1 MTHPSRLRKRLAVA
15 IACAAMSFGVLDV
28 AIAAAGTYTVYSC
41 QTPAG
46 MVAPNDGWSVPP
58 MLDQGWAETDCAAGG
73 GNMTIIAKAP
83 NQDENTVAIVPHGTL
98 SALAFTAPRATSIER
113 MTLWRAAVL
122 SHDDFEQDAAAWK
135 GWIGP
140 TTDYYSP
147 SAIDKC
153 SYQCTSRGDTASFW
167 STKLSDANRLDVDPT
182 GPAGA
187 MYVVGGCHGPDW
199 AGNNYACG
207 FNRHPMSTSS
217 SFRSRGVLAYSVQAA
232 QIVLTDDKAPAVTDV
247 AGNLAGTGPHAGSE
261 TVAYKATDEGSGLYH
276 TLVQIRSGDDTTW
289 KTIGKSAVDSNDGRC
304 VELDYLTDTDREFGF
319 SQPCK
324 LDASTSVTLDTTEL
338 PDGTYRLQVLGEDA
352 AGNTA
357 TVLEPR
363 SFVVANAAATPACA
377 SCGPGSTTPAPQTP
391 AGASVVRFTSGSRRT
406 IRVRYGARYFVTGRL
421 VDSAGNGVPQTAVEA
436 SDGARRIVLTTNK
449 RGQYRYRLRP
459 GRSRTIIFGYR
470 AAGSGPFDDT
480 AAVVVRVSGVIRIH
494 ASKKSLPHNG
504 LLQLDGHLLGARK
517 GAEIQIQAQDGRRWR
532 TIDLLTTD
540 RNGRVHYRYRFQR
553 ATGATFLFRMR
564 MSDQPKVGLLAGAS
578 KPVRVRVR

>member
-1 MTHPSRLRKRLAVA
+1 MTHPARLRKRLAVA
-15 IACAAMSFGVLDV
+15 LACAAMSFGVLDV
-28 AIAAAGTYTVYSC
+28 ASAAAGTYTVYSC

-46 MVAPNDGWSVPP
+46 VPAASDGWSVPEW
-58 MLDQGWAETDCAAGG
+58 MDHGWAESDCAASK
-73 GNMTIIAKAP
+73 GNMTIHPEPP
-83 NQDENTVAIVPHGTL
+83 NREPGTVAFVPHGTL
-98 SALAFTAPRATSIER
+98 AALAFAAPRGTTIER
-113 MTLWRAAVL
+113 MTIWRAAAL
-122 SHDDFEQDAAAWK
+122 RHDDREQDAGAWK
-135 GWIGP
+135 AWIGP
-140 TTDYYSP
+140 NTDFYSP
-147 SAIDKC
+147 SAVDKC
-153 SYQCTSRGDTASFW
+153 SYYCTSRGDATTIS
-167 STKLSDANRLDVDPT
+167 STKLIDANRVDID
-182 GPAGA
+182 PAEPVGG
-187 MYVVGGCHGPDW
+187 MYVVGGCHGPDYS
-199 AGNNYACG
+199 GNNYGCG
-207 FNRHPMSTSS
+207 FDQHPTSS
-217 SFRSRGVLAYSVQAA
+217 GSSYWANGGLNYGVQAA
-232 QIVLTDDKAPAVTDV
+232 QTVITDTSVPAVAEVT
-247 AGNLAGTGPHAGSE
+247 GGLANTGPHAGSE
-261 TVAYKATDEGSGLYH
+261 SLTYKATDEGSGLYH

-338 PDGTYRLQVLGEDA
+338 PDGTYRLQVLVEDA

-377 SCGPGSTTPAPQTP
+377 SCGPSSTTPAPQAT

-406 IRVRYGARYFVTGRL
+406 IRVRYGARSFVTGRL
-421 VDSAGNGVPQTAVEA
+421 VDSAGNGVPQAAVEA
-436 SDGARRIVLTTNK
+436 SDGARRTVLTTNK

-459 GRSRTIIFGYR
+459 GRSRTITFGHR

-494 ASKKSLPHNG
+494 ARKKSVPHNG

-540 RNGRVHYRYRFQR
+540 RKGRVHYRYRFQR